1 MTSNTARGEYTADI
15 GLSILQTTD
24 GDRLTEYSNPKHD
37 ELLGLR
43 SQAQT
48 YKTVIMELK
57 THLHNVYAVAGG
69 IRMLPLS
76 ETAQHVLSIIEA
88 QPKPSD
94 GLDTEGLITPL
105 SLSFGKTRSTA
116 TNSSQPHLAPICA
129 KNVASLGYSDAIMDM
144 AAPSSLHNATMTPVS
159 AKDVYSFQHTTKPV
173 TPMAEDSG
181 AMRYSQMEALV
192 VELRQ
197 TVGDQQSDIE
207 DLEAMLRERKHL
219 IRTLRKQ
226 LRDKELR
233 QFAAASDHAGLR
245 RTASIMC
252 VPKSALAQLAVASQ
266 LQSPASVR
274 GGDIV
279 PMLKPVQLEAITS
292 SDSNRSSAEHQD
304 SAAPNKDNSSSSE
317 LSFVENARRPSGF
330 VNGWPIYN
338 TDQNVK
344 LEHSTLAS
352 SVDEQTMEQ
361 EASDRPLT
369 PPTLPFA
376 NPSSTSSTTSSP
388 RSANNAL
395 HYKDSVGSELGTSTA
410 ETTNSASLASRTPRI
425 FRTIVA
431 RTPRRIYSRLSNRLK
446 KPDL

>member
-1 MTSNTARGEYTADI
+1 MTNTARSEYTANI

-24 GDRLTEYSNPKHD
+24 GHRLTEFSNPEHD

-43 SQAQT
+43 SQTQN
-48 YKTVIMELK
+48 YETVIMELK

-76 ETAQHVLSIIEA
+76 ETAQHVLNIIEA
-88 QPKPSD
+88 QPTPSD
-94 GLDTEGLITPL
+94 GLDTDGLITPL
-105 SLSFGKTRSTA
+105 SLSFGKTRPIA
-116 TNSSQPHLAPICA
+116 TNSSQPHLAPAFA
-129 KNVASLGYSDAIMDM
+129 KNVASLGYSDGIMDM
-144 AAPSSLHNATMTPVS
+144 VPSSMHNTTMTPMS
-159 AKDVYSFQHTTKPV
+159 AKDVYSFQHTAKPV
-173 TPMAEDSG
+173 TPTVEDSG
-181 AMRYSQMEALV
+181 ARRYSQLEALV

-197 TVGDQQSDIE
+197 TVDEQQSDIE

-245 RTASIMC
+245 RTASIMG
-252 VPKSALAQLAVASQ
+252 VPKSALAQLAVANQ
-266 LQSPASVR
+266 LLSPTSVCDR
-274 GGDIV
+274 DIV
-279 PMLKPVQLEAITS
+279 PMLKPVHLTAIAS
-292 SDSNRSSAEHQD
+292 SDSNRSSAERQD
-304 SAAPNKDNSSSSE
+304 NAASNKDSSSE

-338 TDQNVK
+338 TDQNAK
-344 LEHSTLAS
+344 LEHPTLATNS
-352 SVDEQTMEQ
+352 ADEQTVEQ

-376 NPSSTSSTTSSP
+376 NPKLKTSSTVSSP

-395 HYKDSVGSELGTSTA
+395 HYKNSVGSELGTSAA
-410 ETTNSASLASRTPRI
+410 ETSNSASLASRTPRS

>member
-1 MTSNTARGEYTADI
+1 MTFSTARGKYTADI

-24 GDRLTEYSNPKHD
+24 GDRLTEFSNPEHD

-43 SQAQT
+43 SQTQT
-48 YKTVIMELK
+48 YETVIMELK

-76 ETAQHVLSIIEA
+76 ETAQNVLRILEA
-88 QPKPSD
+88 QPKPGD

-105 SLSFGKTRSTA
+105 SLSFGKNRP
-116 TNSSQPHLAPICA
+116 TNASQPHLAPACA
-129 KNVASLGYSDAIMDM
+129 KNVASLGYSDAITDM
-144 AAPSSLHNATMTPVS
+144 ASSSMHNTTMTPMS
-159 AKDVYSFQHTTKPV
+159 AKDVYSFQHTAEPV
-173 TPMAEDSG
+173 TPTVEDSG
-181 AMRYSQMEALV
+181 ARYSLEALV

-197 TVGDQQSDIE
+197 TVGEQQSDIE

-245 RTASIMC
+245 RTASIMG
-252 VPKSALAQLAVASQ
+252 VPKSALAQLTVASQ
-266 LQSPASVR
+266 LQSPVSVN
-274 GGDIV
+274 GKDIV
-279 PMLKPVQLEAITS
+279 PTLKPVQLTTIAS
-292 SDSNRSSAEHQD
+292 SDSSRSSAECQD
-304 SAAPNKDNSSSSE
+304 NPDPNKGSSSE

-330 VNGWPIYN
+330 VNGWPVYN
-338 TDQNVK
+338 TDQNAK
-344 LEHSTLAS
+344 LEHPALAAS
-352 SVDEQTMEQ
+352 SADEQTVEQ

-376 NPSSTSSTTSSP
+376 NPSAASSTASSP
-388 RSANNAL
+388 RSADNAL
-395 HYKDSVGSELGTSTA
+395 HYKDSVGSELGTSAA
-410 ETTNSASLASRTPRI
+410 ETSKSASLASRTPRI